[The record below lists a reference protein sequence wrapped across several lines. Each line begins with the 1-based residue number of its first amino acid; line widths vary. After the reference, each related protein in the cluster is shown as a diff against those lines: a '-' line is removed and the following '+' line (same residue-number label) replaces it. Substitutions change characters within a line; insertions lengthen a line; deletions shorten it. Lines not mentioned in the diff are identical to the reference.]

1 MNLQD
6 LINQYTAKM
15 HQIDELID
23 EKRLAERKLQL
34 ATDDRK
40 SIRREIAEFF
50 EKVGG
55 KGVQTFLLEV
65 NGKQTV
71 YQISLDYHPEDDSF
85 LTFAEITPIEKLAI
99 SEEELVP

>member
-1 MNLQD
+1 MNLQK
-6 LINQYTAKM
+6 LIDQYTAKM
-15 HQIDELID
+15 DQIDELID
-23 EKRLAERKLQL
+23 EKKLAERKLQL

-50 EKVGG
+50 KKVGG

-71 YQISLDYHPEDDSF
+71 YQIDLDCHPERDEF
-85 LTFAEITPIEKLAI
+85 LTFAEITPIKELVI
-99 SEEELVP
+99 SEEKLVL